1 MKDLSVFSSRQSP
14 LQKLDIPLFKDLGI
28 DLFIKRDDLL
38 HPEISGNKWRKLK
51 YNLFELEKSDKSG
64 FITFG
69 GAYSNHLH
77 AVAAAGKE
85 FDFVTVGIVRGE
97 KPAILS
103 STLKNCLDLGMK
115 LVFVSREEY
124 RLKEKSNP
132 IAEIIGSHSELI
144 LLPEGGANHFALKGC
159 AEIMDEITVPF
170 DYLCLACGTGAT
182 MAGILSSNRKDF
194 QTIGFPVLKGGDFI
208 ADEIRQLLQIAN
220 NEQRTFE
227 LKTDYH
233 FGGYAKNTL
242 ELLEFMREFETQTS
256 IQLEQVYTGKM
267 MFGVFDLAKKSFF
280 KRGDQIIVLHTGGL
294 QGILGVLDKTN
305 GF

>member
-1 MKDLSVFSSRQSP
+1 MKDLSVFNSHQSS

-51 YNLFELEKSDKSG
+51 YNLFELEKSNKSG

-85 FDFVTVGIVRGE
+85 FDFETVGIVRGE
-97 KPAILS
+97 KPAVLS
-103 STLKNCLDLGMK
+103 PTLQNCLELGMK
-115 LVFVSREEY
+115 LIFVSREEY
-124 RLKEKSNP
+124 RLKEKSSA
-132 IAEIIGSHSELI
+132 IAEIVGSHSELL
-144 LLPEGGANHFALKGC
+144 LLPEGGANQFALKGC
-159 AEIMDEITVPF
+159 EEIVDEIAVPF

-182 MAGILSSNRKDF
+182 MAGILSSNKTDF

-208 ADEIRQLLQIAN
+208 ANQITLLN
-220 NEQRTFE
+220 PNVHFK

-233 FGGYAKNTL
+233 FGGYAKYTS
-242 ELLEFMREFETQTS
+242 ELLEFIREFETQTS
-256 IQLEQVYTGKM
+256 IQLDQVYTGKM
-267 MFGVFDLAKKSFF
+267 IFGVFDLARKGFF
-280 KRGDQIIVLHTGGL
+280 KRGEKIIALHTGGL
-294 QGILGVLDKTN
+294 QGRISII
-305 GF
+305 

>member
-1 MKDLSVFSSRQSP
+1 MKDLSVFNSRQSP
-14 LQKLDIPLFKDLGI
+14 LQKLDIPLFNDLGI

-85 FDFVTVGIVRGE
+85 FDFATVGMVRGE
-97 KPAILS
+97 KPAVIS
-103 STLKNCLDLGMK
+103 PTLQNCLELGMK

-124 RLKEKSNP
+124 RLKEKSNL
-132 IAEIIGSHSELI
+132 IAEIIRSRSDLI
-144 LLPEGGANHFALKGC
+144 LLPEGGANQFALKGC
-159 AEIMDEITVPF
+159 AEIVDEIAVPF

-182 MAGILSSNRKDF
+182 MAGILSASRKDF

-208 ADEIRQLLQIAN
+208 ADEIRQLNPDAN
-220 NEQRTFE
+220 SNFE

-233 FGGYAKNTL
+233 FGGYAKLTN
-242 ELLEFMREFETQTS
+242 ELLEFIREFEVQTT

-267 MFGVFDLAKKSFF
+267 MFGLFDLAQKGFF
-280 KRGDQIIVLHTGGL
+280 KRGDQIIALHTGGL
-294 QGILGVLDKTN
+294 QGKTALI
-305 GF
+305 

>member
-1 MKDLSVFSSRQSP
+1 MKDFSVFNSRQSP

-85 FDFVTVGIVRGE
+85 FDFATVGIVRGE

-103 STLKNCLDLGMK
+103 PTLHNCLDLGMR

-132 IAEIIGSHSELI
+132 IAEIIRSHSDLI
-144 LLPEGGANHFALKGC
+144 LLPEGGSNYFALKGC
-159 AEIMDEITVPF
+159 AEIVDEIAVPF

-182 MAGILSSNRKDF
+182 MAGILSSSRKDF

-208 ADEIRQLLQIAN
+208 ADEIRKLLYVSD
-220 NEQRTFE
+220 E
-227 LKTDYH
+227 LQTTNHELQTNYH
-233 FGGYAKNTL
+233 FGGYAKHTN
-242 ELLEFMREFETQTS
+242 ELLDFIQAFEIQTN
-256 IQLEQVYTGKM
+256 IKLEQVYTGKM
-267 MFGVFDLAKKSFF
+267 MFGVFDLAKKGLF
-280 KRGDQIIVLHTGGL
+280 KHGDQIIVLHTGGL
-294 QGILGVLDKTN
+294 QGRNSTI
-305 GF
+305 

>member
-1 MKDLSVFSSRQSP
+1 MKDLSVFNSRQSP
-14 LQKLDIPLFKDLGI
+14 LQKLDIPLFKDFGV

-85 FDFVTVGIVRGE
+85 FDFITVGIVRGE
-97 KPAILS
+97 KPDVLS
-103 STLKNCLDLGMK
+103 PTLQNCSDLGMK

-124 RLKEKSNP
+124 RLKEKSNL
-132 IAEIIGSHSELI
+132 IAEIVRCHSELI
-144 LLPEGGANHFALKGC
+144 LFPEGGANQFALKGC
-159 AEIMDEITVPF
+159 AEIIDEITTPF

-182 MAGILSSNRKDF
+182 MAGILSNSRNDF

-208 ADEIRQLLQIAN
+208 ADEIRQLLKTTN
-220 NEQRTFE
+220 YEPRTFE

-233 FGGYAKNTL
+233 FGGYAKYTPD
-242 ELLEFMREFETQTS
+242 LLDFIRKFETQTA

-267 MFGVFDLAKKSFF
+267 MFGVFDLVRKGYFS
-280 KRGDQIIVLHTGGL
+280 RGSRIVVLHTGGL
-294 QGILGVLDKTN
+294 QGKI
-305 GF
+305 